1 VTDERQLLRHA
12 VLQDTKVG
20 RSQFTHAPCLFTG
33 GDRHGNGHQV
43 HAGAK
48 CGLGLKRRGRGQHG
62 DRDKST
68 RHASKYYGRLMPT
81 LTRTVGFLLIL
92 LGVAGYVATGAVS
105 ITALIPAFFG
115 AILLILAMVA
125 RNPNARKHAMHAALA
140 LALLGVL
147 GTAPRIFSAINGGN
161 ISRPATLAQIAMAV
175 VLLVY
180 IALGVKSFIDARR
193 ARG

>member
-1 VTDERQLLRHA
+1 
-12 VLQDTKVG
+12 
-20 RSQFTHAPCLFTG
+20 
-33 GDRHGNGHQV
+33 
-43 HAGAK
+43 
-48 CGLGLKRRGRGQHG
+48 
-62 DRDKST
+62 
-68 RHASKYYGRLMPT
+68 MPA

-92 LGVAGYVATGAVS
+92 LGVAGYVATGGVS

-147 GTAPRIFSAINGGN
+147 GTAPRIFAAINAGN

-193 ARG
+193 ARPG

>member
-1 VTDERQLLRHA
+1 
-12 VLQDTKVG
+12 
-20 RSQFTHAPCLFTG
+20 
-33 GDRHGNGHQV
+33 
-43 HAGAK
+43 
-48 CGLGLKRRGRGQHG
+48 
-62 DRDKST
+62 
-68 RHASKYYGRLMPT
+68 MPA

-115 AILLILAMVA
+115 AVLLILAMVA

-147 GTAPRIFSAINGGN
+147 GTAPRIFSAINAGN

>member
-1 VTDERQLLRHA
+1 
-12 VLQDTKVG
+12 
-20 RSQFTHAPCLFTG
+20 
-33 GDRHGNGHQV
+33 
-43 HAGAK
+43 
-48 CGLGLKRRGRGQHG
+48 
-62 DRDKST
+62 
-68 RHASKYYGRLMPT
+68 MPT

-115 AILLILAMVA
+115 AVLLILAMVA

-147 GTAPRIFSAINGGN
+147 GTAPRIFSAINAGN

>member
-1 VTDERQLLRHA
+1 
-12 VLQDTKVG
+12 
-20 RSQFTHAPCLFTG
+20 
-33 GDRHGNGHQV
+33 
-43 HAGAK
+43 
-48 CGLGLKRRGRGQHG
+48 
-62 DRDKST
+62 
-68 RHASKYYGRLMPT
+68 MPA
-81 LTRTVGFLLIL
+81 LTRTVGFLLVL
-92 LGVAGYVATGAVS
+92 LGVAGYVATSAVS

-125 RNPNARKHAMHAALA
+125 RSPNARKHAMHAALA

-147 GTAPRIFSAINGGN
+147 GTAPRIVAAINAGN

>member
-1 VTDERQLLRHA
+1 
-12 VLQDTKVG
+12 
-20 RSQFTHAPCLFTG
+20 
-33 GDRHGNGHQV
+33 
-43 HAGAK
+43 
-48 CGLGLKRRGRGQHG
+48 
-62 DRDKST
+62 
-68 RHASKYYGRLMPT
+68 MPT

-115 AILLILAMVA
+115 ALLLILAMVA

-147 GTAPRIFSAINGGN
+147 GTAPRIFSAINAGN

>member
-1 VTDERQLLRHA
+1 
-12 VLQDTKVG
+12 
-20 RSQFTHAPCLFTG
+20 
-33 GDRHGNGHQV
+33 
-43 HAGAK
+43 
-48 CGLGLKRRGRGQHG
+48 
-62 DRDKST
+62 
-68 RHASKYYGRLMPT
+68 MPT

-147 GTAPRIFSAINGGN
+147 GTAPRIFAAINAGN

-193 ARG
+193 ARPG

>member
-1 VTDERQLLRHA
+1 
-12 VLQDTKVG
+12 
-20 RSQFTHAPCLFTG
+20 
-33 GDRHGNGHQV
+33 
-43 HAGAK
+43 
-48 CGLGLKRRGRGQHG
+48 
-62 DRDKST
+62 
-68 RHASKYYGRLMPT
+68 MPA

-92 LGVAGYVATGAVS
+92 LGVAGYVATGGVS

-115 AILLILAMVA
+115 AVLLILAMVA

-147 GTAPRIFSAINGGN
+147 GTAPRIFAAINAGN

>member
-1 VTDERQLLRHA
+1 
-12 VLQDTKVG
+12 
-20 RSQFTHAPCLFTG
+20 
-33 GDRHGNGHQV
+33 
-43 HAGAK
+43 
-48 CGLGLKRRGRGQHG
+48 
-62 DRDKST
+62 
-68 RHASKYYGRLMPT
+68 MPA

-147 GTAPRIFSAINGGN
+147 GTAPRIFAAINAGN

-193 ARG
+193 ARPG